1 LILAFLDQQTA
12 GYVIG
17 GSLALVGYIQQR
29 YLDLGGALNL
39 KSKIEKIIVEN
50 DEAVGIRLADGTEQ
64 RGDIVVSASDG
75 HATIFDMLDGK
86 YIDRKIQSYYDNLTL
101 YPPLI
106 YIGLGIDRVFDD
118 VPPSAEGL
126 TFPLENPVIIA
137 GHEHKTLTVQI
148 YNFDP
153 TLAPQGKTL
162 VRVML
167 YTDYNYWEDLYKE
180 RERYKAEKEQIA
192 DIVIS
197 LLDRRFPGL
206 SDQVE
211 MRDVA
216 TPMTWVR
223 YTGNWKGAYEGWVRD
238 MKAPMLMKKT
248 LPGLS
253 NFYMAG
259 QWVNPGGG
267 MPAAIMSGRHTIQM
281 ICKKDKKQFVTSTP

>member
-1 LILAFLDQQTA
+1 
-12 GYVIG
+12 
-17 GSLALVGYIQQR
+17 
-29 YLDLGGALNL
+29 
-39 KSKIEKIIVEN
+39 
-50 DEAVGIRLADGTEQ
+50 
-64 RGDIVVSASDG
+64 
-75 HATIFDMLDGK
+75 
-86 YIDRKIQSYYDNLTL
+86 
-101 YPPLI
+101 
-106 YIGLGIDRVFDD
+106 
-118 VPPSAEGL
+118 
-126 TFPLENPVIIA
+126 
-137 GHEHKTLTVQI
+137 
-148 YNFDP
+148 
-153 TLAPQGKTL
+153 
-162 VRVML
+162 ML

-281 ICKKDKKQFVTSTP
+281 ICKKDKKKFVTSTP